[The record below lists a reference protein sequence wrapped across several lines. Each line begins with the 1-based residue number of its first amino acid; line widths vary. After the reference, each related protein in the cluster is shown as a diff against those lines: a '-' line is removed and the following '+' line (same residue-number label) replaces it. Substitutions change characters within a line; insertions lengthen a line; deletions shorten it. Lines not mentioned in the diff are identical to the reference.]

1 MKWMFILGVFICSFW
16 HSVIWFIFTF
26 PHHSYNVPFQNS
38 EVFSNWLLFCFIYS
52 LHLITEL

>member
-1 MKWMFILGVFICSFW
+1 MFILGVFIYSFW

-26 PHHSYNVPFQNS
+26 PHHSYNFPFQDS